1 MVFFVLQGR
10 VLKHFRVRLNPRE
23 YTFIEATFAY
33 GRQRLTRNLMLRPN
47 RWVQPPEEKLSS
59 ALNWQNNKCEN
70 QDGPAEGL
78 LELFLAMNIQCADL

>member
-1 MVFFVLQGR
+1 
-10 VLKHFRVRLNPRE
+10 VLKRFRVRLNPRE

-33 GRQRLTRNLMLRPN
+33 GQQRLTRNLMLRPN
-47 RWVQPPEEKLSS
+47 RWVHPPEEKLYS